1 MANLW
6 RSSSVRRFRVR
17 SIQCGGS
24 CAHAWLIERYFGS
37 GFRFFHGSTA
47 PVLTTRQHWFAGDA
61 LGIVTVAPLLIGL
74 VSAARER
81 PSQKRGHRR
90 RYGVRGAGRSE
101 RPCCSSTAGVNRRP
115 NLTPDRLPLYVSIE
129 FATAARSCACGLR
142 PRGRDPAWS
151 DGLENHVS
159 LEPRLIAF
167 RDHQTSGL
175 TEGVNIAG
183 D

>member
-1 MANLW
+1 VTRWAAIRLVGGGRRDGHHGQSMAIELCSALSCSVYTMRGKL
-6 RSSSVRRFRVR
+6 RSRV
-17 SIQCGGS
+17 
-24 CAHAWLIERYFGS
+24 
-37 GFRFFHGSTA
+37 
-47 PVLTTRQHWFAGDA
+47 
-61 LGIVTVAPLLIGL
+61 
-74 VSAARER
+74 
-81 PSQKRGHRR
+81 
-90 RYGVRGAGRSE
+90 
-101 RPCCSSTAGVNRRP
+101 GVNRRP